1 MKESVEIKEL
11 VKISQYAGSD
21 ILLVQ
26 GGGGNASVKSR
37 DKRKMWIKASG
48 FRLSEVTDEKGY
60 VVTDLRSLVSLM
72 HSKKMNHKEF
82 SGGLKLSVIGDST
95 LRPSMETGFHAVL
108 PRVVLHT
115 NPVYVNAFACM
126 EDGELAIMEV
136 MNQEMVWVKYKPPG
150 FELSVEVDRVCRGY
164 SELNGHLPPDI
175 ILRNHGFIACG
186 DSADKVIS
194 STGKFVDAGKRF
206 FGELHSDALLCTGP
220 PDKLVK
226 WAGEMEKS
234 LQEHFKQIS
243 YFARATKYSTLLDA
257 ALDVEML
264 LESGPLVPDDV
275 VYYSGKVLPAEI
287 SNSSE
292 KWIST
297 RPGPLPGRFIIAVE
311 GYGVVFVGPS
321 YKTIDTMEEN
331 FLANILV
338 RTLISGRGSIRSLP
352 PDEIETILNMDAEK
366 YRQALAAKDV

>member
-11 VKISQYAGSD
+11 VKISQFAGSD

-37 DKRKMWIKASG
+37 DMKKMWIKASG
-48 FRLSEVTDEKGY
+48 FRLSEVTDGKGY
-60 VVTDLRSLVSLM
+60 VLTDLSSLVSLM
-72 HSKKMNHKEF
+72 HSKKMSHEEF
-82 SGGLKLSVIGDST
+82 SRGLKSSVFGDSS

-115 NPVYVNAFACM
+115 HPVYVNAFACM
-126 EDGELAIMEV
+126 EDGELALAEV
-136 MNQEMVWVKYKPPG
+136 LDGEMVWVKYKPPG

-186 DSADKVIS
+186 DSTDEVIL
-194 STGKFVDAGKRF
+194 STKKFVDAGKQY
-206 FGELHSDALLCTGP
+206 FGELHSDALLRMNP

-226 WAGEMEKS
+226 WASEMEKS
-234 LQEHFKQIS
+234 LQLHFKQMS
-243 YFARATKYSTLLDA
+243 YFARATTYSTLLDA
-257 ALDVEML
+257 AQDVQIL
-264 LESGPLVPDDV
+264 LEANPLVPDDV
-275 VYYSGKVLPAEI
+275 VYYSGKVLPADI
-287 SNSSE
+287 SNSSG

-321 YKTIDTMEEN
+321 HKTIDAMEEN

-338 RTLISGRGSIRSLP
+338 RVLIFGRGSVRSLP
-352 PDEIETILNMDAEK
+352 PDEVETILNMDAEK
-366 YRQALAAKDV
+366 YRQALVAEN